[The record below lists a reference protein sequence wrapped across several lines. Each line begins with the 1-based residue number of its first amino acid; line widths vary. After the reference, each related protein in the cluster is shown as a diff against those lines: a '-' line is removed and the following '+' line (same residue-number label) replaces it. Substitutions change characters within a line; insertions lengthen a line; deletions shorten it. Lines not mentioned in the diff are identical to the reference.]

1 MNQAYITNI
10 IIDHVRHLKDI
21 EIPLSENRMKHLIIT
36 GKNGSGKTSLVEA
49 MLYVSGVTN
58 RMGKVTESNTVSDF
72 DKEEQK
78 RGFSISTSLVPIEW
92 EKAKINILDTP
103 GA

>member
-36 GKNGSGKTSLVEA
+36 GKNGSGKDRVFWIRWQLIW
-49 MLYVSGVTN
+49 M
-58 RMGKVTESNTVSDF
+58 
-72 DKEEQK
+72 
-78 RGFSISTSLVPIEW
+78 
-92 EKAKINILDTP
+92 
-103 GA
+103 

>member
-36 GKNGSGKTSLVEA
+36 GKNGSGKTSL
-49 MLYVSGVTN
+49 
-58 RMGKVTESNTVSDF
+58 
-72 DKEEQK
+72 
-78 RGFSISTSLVPIEW
+78 
-92 EKAKINILDTP
+92 LDTL
-103 GA
+103 AV